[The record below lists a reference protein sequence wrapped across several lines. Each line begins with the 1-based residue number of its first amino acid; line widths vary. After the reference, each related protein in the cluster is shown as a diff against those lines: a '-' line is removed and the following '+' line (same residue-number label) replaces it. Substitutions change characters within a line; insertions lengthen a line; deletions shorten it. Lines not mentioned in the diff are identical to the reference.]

1 MRTMLLSLKPE
12 IFELIRNGKKIFE
25 YRHQFYTEP
34 VGAYLYISKPIQK
47 IVGYIEFDKRID
59 LKDWKEQ
66 YKNNVAVSKRIN
78 DYISRNYNYAMPI
91 NKFKMTTEISLNDLR
106 NDLEKFII
114 PESYYYLDNFIEL
127 KEYIEKNIHFT
138 NEVVENNFQTI
149 HDEDICR
156 KNINAK
162 YGFCIQTKN

>member
-12 IFELIRNGKKIFE
+12 VFELIRNGKKIFE

-47 IVGYIEFDKRID
+47 IVGYIEFDKRIE
-59 LKDWKEQ
+59 LKDWKEI
-66 YKNNVAVSKRIN
+66 YKNNVEVSRRIN
-78 DYISRNYNYAMPI
+78 DYLSRNYKYAMPI
-91 NKFKMTTEISLNDLR
+91 NKFKMTTEISLSDLR

-127 KEYIEKNIHFT
+127 KEYIGKNIEFT
-138 NEVVENNFQTI
+138 NEVVENSFQTI
-149 HDEDICR
+149 QDEDICR
-156 KNINAK
+156 KK
-162 YGFCIQTKN
+162 Y

>member
-91 NKFKMTTEISLNDLR
+91 NKFKMTTEISLNYLR

-156 KNINAK
+156 KK
-162 YGFCIQTKN
+162 Y

>member
-25 YRHQFYTEP
+25 YRNRFYTEP
-34 VGAYLYISKPIQK
+34 VGAYLYVSKPIQK
-47 IVGYIEFDKRID
+47 IVGYIEFDKRIE
-59 LKDWKEQ
+59 LKDWKEM
-66 YKNNVAVSKRIN
+66 YKNNAEVSKRIT
-78 DYISRNYNYAMPI
+78 DYLSENYKYAMPI
-91 NKFKMTTEISLNDLR
+91 NKFKMTTEISLSDLR

-127 KEYIEKNIHFT
+127 EEYIGKNIEFT
-138 NEVVENNFQTI
+138 NEVVENSFQTI

-156 KNINAK
+156 KK
-162 YGFCIQTKN
+162 Y

>member
-47 IVGYIEFDKRID
+47 IVGYIEFDKRIE
-59 LKDWKEQ
+59 LKDWKNK
-66 YKNNVAVSKRIN
+66 YKDNLEVSKRID
-78 DYISRNYNYAMPI
+78 DYISRNYKYAMPI
-91 NKFKMTTEISLNDLR
+91 NKFKMTTEIPLIDLK
-106 NDLEKFII
+106 NNLEKFII

-127 KEYIEKNIHFT
+127 KEYIEKNIDFT
-138 NEVVENNFQTI
+138 DEVVENNFQVVT
-149 HDEDICR
+149 DENICR
-156 KNINAK
+156 K
-162 YGFCIQTKN
+162 KN

>member
-1 MRTMLLSLKPE
+1 MRTMLLSLKPD

-47 IVGYIEFDKRID
+47 IVGYIEFDKRIE
-59 LKDWKEQ
+59 LKDWKEM
-66 YKNNVAVSKRIN
+66 YKNNADVSRRIN
-78 DYISRNYNYAMPI
+78 DYLSRNYKYAMPI
-91 NKFKMTTEISLNDLR
+91 NKFKMTTEIPLSDLR

-127 KEYIEKNIHFT
+127 KEYIEKNIVFT
-138 NEVVENNFQTI
+138 NEVVENNFQI
-149 HDEDICR
+149 IQDEDICR
-156 KNINAK
+156 KK
-162 YGFCIQTKN
+162 Y